1 VRGQAGK
8 LMRLREGWSRCLRE
22 KLVKGISRGRM
33 VSARAAAGGTGA
45 GKGGVPGREG
55 VGGHGCIGHGGMKNS
70 ISQ

>member
-1 VRGQAGK
+1 
-8 LMRLREGWSRCLRE
+8 M
-22 KLVKGISRGRM
+22 KGISRGRM
-33 VSARAAAGGTGA
+33 MSARAAAGGTGA